1 MDDTGVSLLLDEL
14 SDLIEDGK
22 AVLGNKDKRQIDA
35 GVAHEVIDEIRQRFP
50 EELAESRRI
59 LRERDDLL
67 ADAEMEG
74 NRIIEDARNQALII
88 ASEQEIVRI
97 AQSQAE
103 QILRE
108 AREAERQVRS
118 GAEDY
123 ADNVLSHI
131 QNTLETLTDNVH
143 RSRERLNNRG
153 IR

>member
-1 MDDTGVSLLLDEL
+1 MDETGVGLLLDEL
-14 SDLIEDGK
+14 SDLIEEGK
-22 AVLGNKDKRQIDA
+22 AALGNKDKRQIDA
-35 GVAHEVIDEIRQRFP
+35 GVAHEIIDEIRQRFP
-50 EELAESRRI
+50 EELAESRKI
-59 LRERDDLL
+59 LREKDDLL

-74 NRIIEDARNQALII
+74 NRIIEDARNQALVI

-103 QILRE
+103 QILRD
-108 AREAERQVRS
+108 AREQDRQVRS

-123 ADNVLSHI
+123 ADSVLSHI

-143 RSRERLNNRG
+143 RSRERLNSRG

>member
-1 MDDTGVSLLLDEL
+1 MDETGVSQLLDEL
-14 SDLIEDGK
+14 SDLIEEGK
-22 AVLGNKDKRQIDA
+22 PALGNKDKRQIDA
-35 GVAHEVIDEIRQRFP
+35 GVAHEIIDEIRQHFP
-50 EELAESRRI
+50 VEIAEARKI
-59 LRERDDLL
+59 LREKDDLL

-74 NRIIEDARNQALII
+74 NQIIEDARNQALVI

-108 AREAERQVRS
+108 ARENERQVRA

-123 ADNVLSHI
+123 ADNVLAHI
-131 QNTLETLTDNVH
+131 QSTLETLSDNVH